1 MNFETDHDLTGTIRH
16 LFIYPIK
23 SCAGIAVEEA
33 RLVESGLQW
42 DRAWMVTDMDG
53 ALRTQ
58 RELPRMVLVQPALAG
73 DELVLNAP
81 GMPELRLPTAVPSGA
96 QNARNAAT
104 RARVWSDTVDAL
116 DMGEEA
122 AGWFSRYLE
131 VPCRLVR
138 FNPEYRR
145 IVDSDWTGEVE
156 AVTQFADGFPLLVTS
171 TASIDELNQRL
182 QAARE
187 QTVDVRRFRPNLVID
202 GVESHDEDRIDSL
215 YIEAQ
220 ESLVEL
226 RMAKPCSRC
235 PMPDVNPDNAAVG
248 TQVNG
253 MLRQYRADPRVN
265 GALTF
270 GMNAI
275 TLQGEG
281 QWLRVGQRVG
291 GNLSFD

>member
-1 MNFETDHDLTGTIRH
+1 MNFETDHDLRGTLRH

-58 RELPRMVLVQPALAG
+58 RELPRMVLVQPALVG

-81 GMPELRLPTAVPSGA
+81 DMPELRLPTAVPSGA
-96 QNARNAAT
+96 QNARNAST

-156 AVTQFADGFPLLVTS
+156 AVTQFADGFPMLVTS